1 MKSSKSKKNVII
13 YENLYPRKQIHTSRG
28 QMRHLF
34 RVIAESMHFSMNF
47 CPGAPDGLVHGS
59 PREGVSS
66 CAFRVFTEVYGNQQQ
81 DCVLEIRRHH
91 TQGCRMR
98 VAQDYD
104 QHQCRFQ
111 LLDYISLGAVELVFR
126 IANIAFFFTSIWTR

>member
-104 QHQCRFQ
+104 QQGCRFEVFDRIRPCTVT
-111 LLDYISLGAVELVFR
+111 LLFR
-126 IANIAFFFTSIWTR
+126 DADIVIFH